1 MGEIADEH
9 ADAMYDRDD
18 DEEDAYATPGSPGE
32 VKCKY
37 CGAFPLTWL
46 HTGVRWRL
54 TDERGRFHECVTFSK
69 DDFE

>member
-1 MGEIADEH
+1 MSLNFAVDPGNDEQ
-9 ADAMYDRDD
+9 ADAMA
-18 DEEDAYATPGSPGE
+18 EGSPGE
-32 VKCKY
+32 VRCKI

-54 TDERGRFHECVTFSK
+54 TDERNRFHECVTFGK